1 MIFQYSVSFSS
12 VINKVS
18 MWPLFYESPS
28 NYLSD
33 GFGYISLFKW
43 LPVCEPNY
51 KPILFMILP
60 KGEYVRPLSF
70 IYFGSSF
77 VLPLKPLS
85 DEEMLD
91 ADLSFVI
98 PC

>member
-1 MIFQYSVSFSS
+1 MIF
-12 VINKVS
+12 
-18 MWPLFYESPS
+18 
-28 NYLSD
+28 
-33 GFGYISLFKW
+33 
-43 LPVCEPNY
+43 
-51 KPILFMILP
+51 P